1 MTRSMTLIKIY
12 FVNTIKATGQEVSRK
27 LAERVC
33 LSRSED
39 SQGLIKGAI
48 GNRYP
53 SFDIYQIRYTLPI
66 YTPTGRGTRTS
77 IFR

>member
-33 LSRSED
+33 SIHWHTLM
-39 SQGLIKGAI
+39 KGTI
-48 GNRYP
+48 RNRYP